1 MRIAIWQTG
10 DALAA
15 LADAVPAAARRGA
28 PADHLPGGCG
38 RSTLLVKRNHNQSF
52 ELSQLGRPAVKF
64 YLCACVK

>member
-28 PADHLPGGCG
+28 
-38 RSTLLVKRNHNQSF
+38 
-52 ELSQLGRPAVKF
+52 RPIICPEAF
-64 YLCACVK
+64 PCPQ

>member
-28 PADHLPGGCG
+28 PVDHLPGGWPG
-38 RSTLLVKRNHNQSF
+38 RRHGSLK
-52 ELSQLGRPAVKF
+52 
-64 YLCACVK
+64 

>member
-28 PADHLPGGCG
+28 PVDHLPGGWPG
-38 RSTLLVKRNHNQSF
+38 RRFQ
-52 ELSQLGRPAVKF
+52 
-64 YLCACVK
+64 